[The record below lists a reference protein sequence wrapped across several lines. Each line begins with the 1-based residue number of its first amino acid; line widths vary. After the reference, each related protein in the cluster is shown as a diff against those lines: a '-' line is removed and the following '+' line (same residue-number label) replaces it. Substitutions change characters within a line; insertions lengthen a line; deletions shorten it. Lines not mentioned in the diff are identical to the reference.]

1 MRQSFVSCC
10 YNTQEPW
17 ENDCGIGNEGTGFL
31 FNSKISERCKVPNTY
46 AHTVKNIT
54 KFLKS
59 VRALFCEIATK

>member
-54 KFLKS
+54 KF
-59 VRALFCEIATK
+59 